1 MKRAAPATV
10 TSEIAI
16 AIIPAALISGERAE
30 LTDAVN
36 YDESELNG
44 L

>member
-10 TSEIAI
+10 TTEIAI
-16 AIIPAALISGERAE
+16 AIIPAAAE

-36 YDESELNG
+36 YYEGELNG